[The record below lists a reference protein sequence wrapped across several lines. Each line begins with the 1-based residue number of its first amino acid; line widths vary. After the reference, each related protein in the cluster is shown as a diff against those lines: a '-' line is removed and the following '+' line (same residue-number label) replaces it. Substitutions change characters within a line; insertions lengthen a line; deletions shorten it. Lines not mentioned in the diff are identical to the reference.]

1 MIKYEFMRA
10 HGKGSEGSEKR
21 GGCENKKGVRKKGGC
36 TQHRHP
42 PPPVYAPEDLNGK
55 LFAINERR
63 NILNCKSKRPIDHMC
78 NGRIDL
84 TTD

>member
-10 HGKGSEGSEKR
+10 HGKGSEGSEKK

-42 PPPVYAPEDLNGK
+42 PCV
-55 LFAINERR
+55 
-63 NILNCKSKRPIDHMC
+63 RPCETLRFFKHRIKGSNRIC
-78 NGRIDL
+78 NRVKIEEEKVNWDFE
-84 TTD
+84 T